1 MHRLLARQLK
11 KHLQDEALR
20 EQLSDFLQSVDSA
33 YSQADEDRKLLEHS
47 IEMTS
52 QELFDR
58 NQDLK
63 QRLAQQRSTQE
74 KLSHTLHLMS
84 STLESSLESV
94 VVIDAEDE
102 PVVFNQNFLSLM
114 GLTEPQL
121 RRLRAADLYLRISSL
136 MKDPRALY
144 LQHQRVGNDNT
155 ASATHELYDGRVFE
169 CDATWDAEIGYLWSF
184 RDITERYRQEEHI
197 LHQAHHDALTGLPNR
212 LLLLDRIEHAVER
225 AKRDDLKLAIFY
237 LDLDNFK
244 HINDSLGHGA
254 GDQLLIHVAQ
264 QLTQALREGDT
275 IARLGGDEF
284 VVLAEDMETQTEVIY
299 LAETLLNALKEPLIY
314 QQHPLFSSTSIGI
327 ALYPNDGQEAGHLL
341 KNADTALYQAKDEG
355 RNRFHFFTDS
365 LERLAQHRLAI
376 ETQLRGAVQQGNFE
390 MHYQPEF
397 RLSDGHLIGF
407 EALLRWPTADGYTPP
422 DTFIPIAE
430 STGLIVPLGEW
441 IIDYVCQQLARW
453 RRAGHDNFYV
463 AINLSAKQFRHQ
475 DIFQQVIECLKK
487 YQLPH
492 RMLAIEIT
500 ESMVIN
506 DLDKAC
512 NMLRQFQQAGIKVCM
527 DDFGTG
533 YSSLNYLKQLPIDVL
548 KIDRSF
554 IDEISG
560 SKQSRAIVSSI
571 ISLGQN
577 LEQEVIAEGVE
588 TDAQLQVLTELGC
601 DLVQGYLLGKPLP
614 ALIPKE

>member
-47 IEMTS
+47 IEMAS

-94 VVIDAEDE
+94 VVIDAQDE
-102 PVVFNQNFLSLM
+102 PAVFNQNFLSLM

-136 MKDPRALY
+136 MQDPRALY
-144 LQHQRVGNDNT
+144 VQHQQVSKGTT

-169 CDATWDAEIGYLWSF
+169 CDVTWDGEIGYLWSF
-184 RDITERYRQEEHI
+184 RNITERYRQEEQI

-225 AKRDDLKLAIFY
+225 AKRDGGKLAIFY

-314 QQHPLFSSTSIGI
+314 QQQPLFSSTSIGI

-341 KNADTALYQAKDEG
+341 KNADSALYQAKDEG

-512 NMLRQFQQAGIKVCM
+512 TMLRQFQQAGIKVCM

>member
-11 KHLQDEALR
+11 KHLQDAALR
-20 EQLSDFLQSVDSA
+20 EQLDDFLQSVDSA
-33 YSQADEDRKLLEHS
+33 YRQADEDRKLLEHS
-47 IEMTS
+47 IEMAS
-52 QELFDR
+52 QELFER

-63 QRLAQQRSTQE
+63 QRLEQQRNTQDE
-74 KLSHTLHLMS
+74 LSHTLHLMS

-94 VVIDAEDE
+94 VVIDSKDQ

-114 GLTEPQL
+114 GLTEAQL
-121 RRLRAADLYLRISSL
+121 RQLRAADLYLRISSL
-136 MKDPRALY
+136 MQDPRALY
-144 LQHQRVGNDNT
+144 LQHQRVTVDST
-155 ASATHELYDGRVFE
+155 SSATHELYDGRVIE
-169 CDATWDAEIGYLWSF
+169 CDVTWDTEIGYLWSF
-184 RDITERYRQEEHI
+184 RDITERFRQEEHI

-212 LLLLDRIEHAVER
+212 LLLLDRIEHAIER
-225 AKRDDLKLAIFY
+225 AKRDDHKLAIFY

-244 HINDSLGHGA
+244 HINDSLGHEA
-254 GDQLLIHVAQ
+254 GDQLLMHVAK
-264 QLTQALREGDT
+264 QLTQALRQEDT

-284 VVLAEDMETQTEVIY
+284 VVLAEDLGTQAEVIH
-299 LAETLLNALKEPLIY
+299 LAELLLDALKEPLTY
-314 QQHPLFSSTSIGI
+314 EQQPLFTSTSIGI
-327 ALYPNDGQEAGHLL
+327 ALYPSDGEKAGKLL
-341 KNADTALYQAKDEG
+341 KNADTALYQAKDDG

-376 ETQLRGAVQQGNFE
+376 ETKLRSAVMQGNFE

-407 EALLRWPTADGYTPP
+407 EALLRWPTEEGFTPP

-441 IIDYVCQQLARW
+441 IIENVCQQLAHW
-453 RRAGHDNFYV
+453 KRAGLDDFYV

-475 DIFQQVIECLKK
+475 DIFAQVIARLKK
-487 YQLPH
+487 YDLPH

-500 ESMVIN
+500 ESMVI
-506 DLDKAC
+506 DDIDQAC
-512 NMLRQFQQAGIKVCM
+512 TMLRQFQQAGIKVCM

-554 IDEISG
+554 IDEISD

-588 TDAQLQVLTELGC
+588 TEAQLQVLTELGC

-614 ALIPKE
+614 APKADE

>member
-1 MHRLLARQLK
+1 
-11 KHLQDEALR
+11 
-20 EQLSDFLQSVDSA
+20 
-33 YSQADEDRKLLEHS
+33 
-47 IEMTS
+47 
-52 QELFDR
+52 
-58 NQDLK
+58 
-63 QRLAQQRSTQE
+63 
-74 KLSHTLHLMS
+74 
-84 STLESSLESV
+84 
-94 VVIDAEDE
+94 
-102 PVVFNQNFLSLM
+102 
-114 GLTEPQL
+114 
-121 RRLRAADLYLRISSL
+121 
-136 MKDPRALY
+136 
-144 LQHQRVGNDNT
+144 
-155 ASATHELYDGRVFE
+155 
-169 CDATWDAEIGYLWSF
+169 
-184 RDITERYRQEEHI
+184 

-225 AKRDDLKLAIFY
+225 AKRDGGKLAIFY

-314 QQHPLFSSTSIGI
+314 QQQPLFSSTSIGI

-341 KNADTALYQAKDEG
+341 KNADSALYQAKDEG

-512 NMLRQFQQAGIKVCM
+512 TMLRQFQQAGIKVCM